1 MRSTDVERRWMEFAE
16 FYAACRDECLRI
28 VLINVGNRQL
38 AEDLVAEAFTR
49 ALMSWRKVSQQPSPK
64 GWVVR
69 TALNTSVSW
78 WRRNRREVLADT
90 IEAPGIPDRY
100 PGLDM
105 AMVTA
110 LRRLPKRQREVVT
123 LRILLDLDTATTA
136 ATLGIAQGTVG
147 AHLNRAIAVLRD
159 ELPAQ
164 EIRRY

>member
-16 FYAACRDECLRI
+16 FYTACRDECLCI

-100 PGLDM
+100 PGLDT

-147 AHLNRAIAVLRD
+147 AHLNRTIAVLRD

>member
-1 MRSTDVERRWMEFAE
+1 MEFAE

-28 VLINVGNRQL
+28 VLINVGDRQL

-49 ALMSWRKVSQQPSPK
+49 ALMSWRKVGQHPSPK

-78 WRRNRREVLADT
+78 WRRSRREVLADT
-90 IEAPGIPDRY
+90 IEAAGIPDRY
-100 PGLDM
+100 PALDM

-110 LRRLPKRQREVVT
+110 LRRLPRRQREVIT

-147 AHLNRAIAVLRD
+147 AHLSRAIAVLRD
-159 ELPAQ
+159 ELPAH